1 MRGGLIQKAAL
12 ATLLSLSHLSVS
24 FGPYARAMRKSLLLL
39 PLALASCAPLQQA
52 VQVPTVQVE
61 NIYLRSLS
69 LPTGLQP
76 AAANV
81 TLRLKVGNPNPVAMR
96 MANVAANLIIDGSN
110 VGNVN
115 LPNVNL
121 PARGETIQL
130 AEVSIPVTIPTA
142 TSFLKV
148 ARGQQVSYRLDGS
161 FTADFGPLGQPTFGP
176 FTLSQ
181 GVWKQAP
188 ILPF

>member
-1 MRGGLIQKAAL
+1 
-12 ATLLSLSHLSVS
+12 
-24 FGPYARAMRKSLLLL
+24 MRKLWLLL

-52 VQVPTVQVE
+52 VQVPTVKVE

-69 LPTGLQP
+69 LPNGLQP

-81 TLRLKVGNPNPVAMR
+81 TLRLKVGNPNNVGVR
-96 MANVAANLIIDGSN
+96 LANIAGNLMIDGSP

-121 PARGETIQL
+121 PAHGETNQM
-130 AEVSIPVTIPTA
+130 AEVNIPVTIPTA
-142 TSFLKV
+142 SAFLKV
-148 ARGQQVSYRLDGS
+148 ARGQEVSYRLDGS
-161 FTADFGPLGQPTFGP
+161 FTADLGLLGQPTFGP
-176 FTLSQ
+176 FTFSQ
-181 GVWKQAP
+181 GVWKQPA